1 MKDFFSKRC
10 FYDKLLTKFVSIE
23 NKCSGKKSFMNSF
36 ENLKYDFLHFLK
48 NNLAVGQ
55 EIFSSIQFD
64 INADQQKA
72 LFGDICSNVAMVCAK
87 QLKQNPRAV
96 ASQIIQDFSHPLIE
110 KIEIAGPGF
119 LNFYMKDQWFT
130 NLAQEMNQSKAQFF
144 ALKPENPKKIHVE
157 FVSANPTGPMHVGHG
172 RNGILGDVLAR
183 TLDFLGH
190 TVHKEF
196 YINDAGAQITKLG
209 NSFKIRCLQH
219 LGQQIELPEDAYHG
233 QYLVELAQK
242 CVAQFGSNL
251 LQEHNQFFENYA
263 KEHLLQ
269 LLQTTLE
276 SYGIVF
282 DEWFSE
288 KMLHDHGKVTESLE
302 KLVATGHTYELDGA
316 LWLRSTTFGDDKDRV
331 LKKANGELTYVAADV
346 AYLLDKLERGYDE
359 LIMVLGHDHHSYKVR
374 LKAILSSFGI
384 DPERLTVI
392 LYQLVHIIKDGE
404 PVKMSKR
411 TGNMVTLE
419 EIIQEVGKDVA
430 RFFFLFRKADAELQ
444 FDINLALSQSNEN
457 PVYYI
462 QYAHVRTIS
471 VQRKAVEAGITLE
484 NTQLL
489 ETLSFD
495 EKMLLKKLYELK
507 TLLPQVAQ
515 NYQIHLIAH
524 YSYEVAHLFHAY
536 YNQNR
541 IIDSENMPMTMHRL
555 AIVNLVQLNLKTA
568 MFVMGIVPMEKM

>member
-1 MKDFFSKRC
+1 
-10 FYDKLLTKFVSIE
+10 
-23 NKCSGKKSFMNSF
+23 MNSF
-36 ENLKYDFLHFLK
+36 EILKNDFLNFLK
-48 NNLAVGQ
+48 NYLNIPQDFL
-55 EIFSSIQFD
+55 SSIQFD
-64 INADQQKA
+64 INADTQKA
-72 LFGDICSNVAMVCAK
+72 AFGDICSNVAMVCAK
-87 QLKQNPRAV
+87 ELKQNPRAI
-96 ASQIIQDFSHPLIE
+96 AQQIIEQFNHPFIE

-119 LNFYMKDQWFT
+119 LNFYLKDQWFK
-130 NLAQEMNQSKAQFF
+130 NIGHEMEQNKENFF
-144 ALKPENPKKIHVE
+144 KTAPITHQKIHIE

-183 TLDFLGH
+183 TLDFLGY
-190 TVHKEF
+190 TVYKEF
-196 YINDAGAQITKLG
+196 YINDAGAQISKLG
-209 NSFKIRCLQH
+209 NSFKIRCLQE
-219 LGQQIELPEDAYHG
+219 LGQSVQLPEDAYHG
-233 QYLVELAQK
+233 QYLVDLAKQ

-251 LQEHNQFFENYA
+251 VQEHNQFFENYA

-276 SYGIVF
+276 NYGIIF

-288 KMLHDHGKVTESLE
+288 KMLHDQGKIAQALE
-302 KLVATGHTYELDGA
+302 QLIATGHTYEFEGA

-346 AYLLDKLERGYDE
+346 AYLLDKLGRGHDQ
-359 LIMVLGHDHHSYKVR
+359 LIMVLGHDHHSYKIR
-374 LKAILSSFGI
+374 LKAILLAFGI
-384 DPERLTVI
+384 DPQRLTVI

-411 TGNMVTLE
+411 TGNMVTLA
-419 EIIQEVGKDVA
+419 EIIEEVGKDVA
-430 RFFFLFRKADAELQ
+430 RFFFLFRKADAELT

-471 VQRKAVEAGITLE
+471 VQNKAQEVGI
-484 NTQLL
+484 NPQKASLL
-489 ETLSFD
+489 QFSAD

-507 TLLPQVAQ
+507 TLLPQVVQ
-515 NYQIHLIAH
+515 NHQIHLIAH

-541 IIDSENMPMTMHRL
+541 IIDSENMPLTLHRL
-555 AIVNLVQLNLKTA
+555 AIINLVQLNLKTA
-568 MFVMGIVPMEKM
+568 MFVMGIVPLQKM

>member
-1 MKDFFSKRC
+1 
-10 FYDKLLTKFVSIE
+10 
-23 NKCSGKKSFMNSF
+23 MNSF
-36 ENLKYDFLHFLK
+36 ETIKHDFLIFLK
-48 NNLAVGQ
+48 NNLALEQ
-55 EIFSSIQFD
+55 DFLTSIQFD
-64 INADQQKA
+64 INADGQKA
-72 LFGDICSNVAMVCAK
+72 LFGDICSNVAMISAK

-96 ASQIIQDFSHPLIE
+96 AQQITKDFSHPLIE

-130 NLAQEMNQSKAQFF
+130 NLAQEMDQGKAQFF
-144 ALKPENPKKIHVE
+144 VTKPKEIKKIHIE

-183 TLDFLGH
+183 TLDFLGY

-209 NSFKIRCLQH
+209 SSFKIRCLQQ
-219 LGQQIELPEDAYHG
+219 LGQSIELPEDAYHG
-233 QYLVELAQK
+233 TYLTELAQR
-242 CVAQFGSNL
+242 CVAEFGSNL

-263 KEHLLQ
+263 KAHLLQ

-346 AYLLDKLERGYDE
+346 AYLLDKLERGHDE

-419 EIIQEVGKDVA
+419 EIIEEVGKDVA
-430 RFFFLFRKADAELQ
+430 RFFFLFRKADAELT
-444 FDINLALSQSNEN
+444 FDINLALSKSNEN

-462 QYAHVRTIS
+462 QYAHVRTVS
-471 VQRKAVEAGITLE
+471 VQRKALEAGITLQ
-484 NTQLL
+484 NAKLKN
-489 ETLSFD
+489 LSSD

-541 IIDSENMPMTMHRL
+541 IIDLEDMAMTQHRL
-555 AIVNLVQLNLKTA
+555 GIVNLVQLNLKTA

>member
-1 MKDFFSKRC
+1 
-10 FYDKLLTKFVSIE
+10 
-23 NKCSGKKSFMNSF
+23 MNSF
-36 ENLKYDFLHFLK
+36 ETVKQAFLTFLQHD
-48 NNLAVGQ
+48 LAIPQ
-55 EIFSSIQFD
+55 NFFAFMQFEINTD
-64 INADQQKA
+64 EQKA
-72 LFGDICSNVAMVCAK
+72 AFGDICCNIAMICAK
-87 QLKQNPRAV
+87 ELKQNPRVIAQ
-96 ASQIIQDFSHPLIE
+96 QITERFSHPLIE

-119 LNFYMKDQWFT
+119 LNFFMKDQWFT
-130 NLAQEMNQSKAQFF
+130 NLAQEITQNKEQFF
-144 ALKPENPKKIHVE
+144 ITKPQTPKKIHIE

-183 TLDFLGH
+183 TLDFLGY

-209 NSFKIRCLQH
+209 NSFKIRCLQQ
-219 LGQQIELPEDAYHG
+219 LGQSIELPEDAYHG
-233 QYLVELAQK
+233 EYLIDLAQQ
-242 CVAQFGSNL
+242 CVTQFGSNL

-263 KEHLLQ
+263 KEHLLR

-276 SYGIVF
+276 SYGIIF

-302 KLVATGHTYELDGA
+302 KLTATGHTYQQDGA

-374 LKAILSSFGI
+374 LKAILQAFGVNP
-384 DPERLTVI
+384 DRLNVI
-392 LYQLVHIIKDGE
+392 LYQLVHVIKDGQ

-411 TGNMVTLE
+411 SGNMVTLA
-419 EIIQEVGKDVA
+419 EIIEEVGKDVA
-430 RFFFLFRKADAELQ
+430 RFFFLFRKADAELT

-462 QYAHVRTIS
+462 QYAHVRTVS
-471 VQRKAVEAGITLE
+471 VQKKAIEAGI
-484 NTQLL
+484 
-489 ETLSFD
+489 SFD
-495 EKMLLKKLYELK
+495 KIQLSQLSEAEKMLLKKLYELK

-515 NYQIHLIAH
+515 NHQIHLVAH

-541 IIDSENMPMTMHRL
+541 IIDPENIPLTLHRL
-555 AIVNLVQLNLKTA
+555 AIINLVQINLKTA

>member
-1 MKDFFSKRC
+1 M
-10 FYDKLLTKFVSIE
+10 
-23 NKCSGKKSFMNSF
+23 
-36 ENLKYDFLHFLK
+36 
-48 NNLAVGQ
+48 
-55 EIFSSIQFD
+55 
-64 INADQQKA
+64 
-72 LFGDICSNVAMVCAK
+72 
-87 QLKQNPRAV
+87 
-96 ASQIIQDFSHPLIE
+96 IE

-119 LNFYMKDQWFT
+119 LNFYMKPQWFT
-130 NLAQEMNQSKAQFF
+130 NLAQQMHQSKKEFF
-144 ALKPENPKKIHVE
+144 KTKPKNKKIHIE

-183 TLDFLGH
+183 TLDFLGY

-209 NSFKIRCLQH
+209 NSFKIRCLEQ
-219 LGQQIELPEDAYHG
+219 LGQQVELPEDAYHG
-233 QYLVELAQK
+233 QYLIDLAQQ
-242 CVAQFGSNL
+242 CVTEFGSNL
-251 LQEHNQFFENYA
+251 LQEHNQFFETYA
-263 KEHLLQ
+263 KEHLLR
-269 LLQTTLE
+269 LLHTTLE
-276 SYGIVF
+276 SYGIIF

-288 KMLHDHGKVTESLE
+288 KMLHDHGKITEALK
-302 KLVATGHTYELDGA
+302 KLIATGHTYELDGA

-384 DPERLTVI
+384 NPDRLTVI

-411 TGNMVTLE
+411 SGNMVTLE
-419 EIIQEVGKDVA
+419 EVIEEVGKDVA
-430 RFFFLFRKADAELQ
+430 RFFFLFRKADAELT

-462 QYAHVRTIS
+462 QYAHVRTVS
-471 VQRKAVEAGITLE
+471 VQRKAAEAGIHLQ
-484 NTQLL
+484 NTKLQD
-489 ETLSFD
+489 LSSD
-495 EKMLLKKLYELK
+495 EKMILKKLYELK

-515 NYQIHLIAH
+515 NHQIHLIAH

-541 IIDSENMPMTMHRL
+541 IIDPENMTMTEHRL

>member
-1 MKDFFSKRC
+1 
-10 FYDKLLTKFVSIE
+10 
-23 NKCSGKKSFMNSF
+23 MNSF
-36 ENLKYDFLHFLK
+36 ENLKQAFLIFLK
-48 NNLAVGQ
+48 NDLGISQ
-55 EIFSSIQFD
+55 EICNSMQFD
-64 INADQQKA
+64 INADEQKTA
-72 LFGDICSNVAMVCAK
+72 FGDICSNVAMIAAK
-87 QLKQNPRAV
+87 QLKQNPRVLAQ
-96 ASQIIQDFSHPLIE
+96 QIVDRFSHPFVT

-119 LNFYMKDQWFT
+119 LNFFLKDQWFT
-130 NLAQEMNQSKAQFF
+130 TLADEISQNKETFF
-144 ALKPENPKKIHVE
+144 RSKPEQDKKIHVE

-183 TLDFLGH
+183 ILDFLGY

-196 YINDAGAQITKLG
+196 YINDAGVQITKLG
-209 NSFKIRCLQH
+209 NSFKIRCYQQ
-219 LGQQIELPEDAYHG
+219 LGQSIELPEDAYHG
-233 QYLVELAQK
+233 QYLIELAQR

-269 LLQTTLE
+269 LLKTTLE
-276 SYGIVF
+276 NYGITF

-288 KMLHDHGKVTESLE
+288 KMLHDHGKVTESLK
-302 KLVATGHTYELDGA
+302 KLTETGHTFEQDGA

-346 AYLLDKLERGYDE
+346 AYLLDKIERGYDE

-374 LKAILSSFGI
+374 LKAILSAFGFNP
-384 DPERLTVI
+384 DRLTVI
-392 LYQLVHIIKDGE
+392 LYQLVHIIKDGQ

-411 TGNMVTLE
+411 TGNMVTLAE
-419 EIIQEVGKDVA
+419 VVEEVGKDVA
-430 RFFFLFRKADAELQ
+430 RFFFLFRKADAELT

-462 QYAHVRTIS
+462 QYAHVRTVS
-471 VQRKAVEAGITLE
+471 VQKKASDAGIDLSKV
-484 NTQLL
+484 QLQ
-489 ETLSFD
+489 TLSAE
-495 EKMLLKKLYELK
+495 EKMLLKKLYVLK
-507 TLLPQVAQ
+507 ELLPQVAQ
-515 NYQIHLIAH
+515 NHQIHLIAH

-541 IIDSENMPMTMHRL
+541 IIDLKNEEQTLHRF
-555 AIVNLVQLNLKTA
+555 AMVNLVQINLKTA

>member
-1 MKDFFSKRC
+1 
-10 FYDKLLTKFVSIE
+10 
-23 NKCSGKKSFMNSF
+23 MNSF
-36 ENLKYDFLHFLK
+36 ENLKHDFLHFLK
-48 NNLAVGQ
+48 NNLALEQ
-55 EIFSSIQFD
+55 ELLASIQFD
-64 INADQQKA
+64 INADEQKA
-72 LFGDICSNVAMVCAK
+72 AFGDICSNVAMVCAK

-96 ASQIIQDFSHPLIE
+96 AQNIIQNFSHPLLE

-119 LNFYMKDQWFT
+119 LNFYMKDAWFT
-130 NLAQEMNQSKAQFF
+130 NLAQEMHHNQAQFF
-144 ALKPENPKKIHVE
+144 ATKPQHATKIHIE

-183 TLDFLGH
+183 TLDFLGY

-209 NSFKIRCLQH
+209 NSFKIRCLQQ
-219 LGQQIELPEDAYHG
+219 LGQSVELPEDAYHG
-233 QYLVELAQK
+233 HYLVELAEH

-276 SYGIVF
+276 SYGIIF

-331 LKKANGELTYVAADV
+331 LRKANGELTYVAADV
-346 AYLLDKLERGYDE
+346 AYLLDKLERGHDE

-374 LKAILSSFGI
+374 LKAILASFGI
-384 DPERLTVI
+384 NPDRLTVI
-392 LYQLVHIIKDGE
+392 LYQLVHIVKDGQ

-411 TGNMVTLE
+411 SGNMVTLE
-419 EIIQEVGKDVA
+419 EIVQEVGKDVA
-430 RFFFLFRKADAELQ
+430 RFFFLFRKADAELT

-471 VQRKAVEAGITLE
+471 VQRKAIEAGISVDGFKLSE
-484 NTQLL
+484 
-489 ETLSFD
+489 LSFD

-507 TLLPQVAQ
+507 TLLPQVVQ
-515 NYQIHLIAH
+515 NHQIHLIAH
-524 YSYEVAHLFHAY
+524 YSYQVAHLFHAY

-541 IIDSENMPMTMHRL
+541 IIDLENMPMTQHRL
-555 AIVNLVQLNLKTA
+555 AMINLVQLNLKTA
-568 MFVMGIVPMEKM
+568 MFIMGIVPMEKM